1 MNMKSHKVK
10 IILVLST
17 VLLLF
22 FSALNVYTS
31 YVRMKNT
38 VEESVANQSLEAA
51 KSIASSIDVET
62 YQKFLDNPEKNE
74 YFREIEIYL
83 SDAREKLGSLYVYTL
98 KVDNPEVSK
107 QMILGHSGELES
119 LENYRIGDACTVPE
133 EQVKKAYEGKT
144 YVTKVLKDPSY
155 GDYLSVGAPI
165 KNDEGK
171 ILGYLGIDTSIDTIN
186 QIKGDAL
193 ERNTAILVFNGVLIF
208 IVIGSFVFMQRWY
221 QREVTKE
228 VGHTEDTYQTEIK
241 TLITSISSLRHD
253 FSNHILV
260 LHGLLKI
267 GQSDKALQY
276 ATSLFEEVKTIE
288 SLKIDI
294 DHPGLS
300 ILLQTKRIA
309 AQNHRIN
316 MDIAISQV
324 SFESIK
330 TTDLIIIL
338 SNLIDNAMDAAIAL
352 PEGERKIKIE
362 CTANDTHYLFKITN
376 TGPKICEKEQIFK
389 QGYSTKNE
397 EEGKIRG
404 QGLFIVKEVVNKY
417 NGIISIESTAELET
431 TAIVKIPLK

>member
-1 MNMKSHKVK
+1 MYMKSHKVK
-10 IILVLST
+10 IIFVLST

-74 YFREIEIYL
+74 YFREIQIYL

-98 KVDNPEVSK
+98 KVDNPKVSK
-107 QMILGHSGELES
+107 QMIIGHSGKLES
-119 LENYRIGDACTVPE
+119 LDNYRIGDACTVPE

-144 YVTKVLKDPSY
+144 YVTEVLKDPSY

-165 KNDEGK
+165 KNNEGK
-171 ILGYLGIDTSIDTIN
+171 ILGYLGIDTSADTIN
-186 QIKGDAL
+186 QIKLAAL
-193 ERNTAILVFNGVLIF
+193 ERNTVMLVFNGVFIF
-208 IVIGSFVFMQRWY
+208 IVIGSFLFMQRWY
-221 QREVTKE
+221 QREVAKE
-228 VGHTEDTYQTEIK
+228 VGHTEETYQTEIK
-241 TLITSISSLRHD
+241 ALITSVSSVRHD
-253 FSNHILV
+253 FNNHILV
-260 LHGLLKI
+260 LHGLLQI

-276 ATSLFEEVKTIE
+276 ASSLFNEVKTIE
-288 SLKIDI
+288 SIKVNI

-300 ILLQTKRIA
+300 ILLQTKKLA
-309 AQNHRIN
+309 AQNHHID
-316 MDIAISQV
+316 MDIAICDV
-324 SFESIK
+324 SFERIK

-338 SNLIDNAMDAAIAL
+338 SNLIDNAMDAAIDC
-352 PEGERKIKIE
+352 PEGERKVSIE
-362 CTANDTHYLFKITN
+362 CTANDTNYLFKITN
-376 TGPKICEKEQIFK
+376 TGPQIREKEQIFN

-417 NGIISIESTAELET
+417 NGKISIDSTAESVT
-431 TAIVKIPLK
+431 TAIVEIPLK

>member
-1 MNMKSHKVK
+1 MKSHKVK
-10 IILVLST
+10 IIFVLST

-74 YFREIEIYL
+74 YFREIQIYL

-98 KVDNPEVSK
+98 KVDNPKVSK
-107 QMILGHSGELES
+107 QMIIGHSGKLES
-119 LENYRIGDACTVPE
+119 LDNYRIGDACTVPE

-144 YVTKVLKDPSY
+144 YVTEVLKDPSY

-165 KNDEGK
+165 KNNEGK
-171 ILGYLGIDTSIDTIN
+171 ILGYLGIDTSADTIN
-186 QIKGDAL
+186 QIKLAAL
-193 ERNTAILVFNGVLIF
+193 ERNTVMLVFNGVFIF
-208 IVIGSFVFMQRWY
+208 IVIGSFLFMQRWY
-221 QREVTKE
+221 QREVAKE
-228 VGHTEDTYQTEIK
+228 VGHTEETYQTEIK
-241 TLITSISSLRHD
+241 ALITSVSSVRHD
-253 FSNHILV
+253 FNNHILV
-260 LHGLLKI
+260 LHGLLQI

-276 ATSLFEEVKTIE
+276 ASSLFNEVKTIE
-288 SLKIDI
+288 SIKVNI

-300 ILLQTKRIA
+300 ILLQTKKLA
-309 AQNHRIN
+309 AQNHHID
-316 MDIAISQV
+316 MDIAICDV
-324 SFESIK
+324 SFERIK

-338 SNLIDNAMDAAIAL
+338 SNLIDNAMDAAIDC
-352 PEGERKIKIE
+352 PEGERKVSIE
-362 CTANDTHYLFKITN
+362 CTANDTNYLFKITN
-376 TGPKICEKEQIFK
+376 TGPQIREKEQIFN

-417 NGIISIESTAELET
+417 NGKISIDSTAESVT
-431 TAIVKIPLK
+431 TAIVEIPLK

>member
-1 MNMKSHKVK
+1 MKSHKVK
-10 IILVLST
+10 IIFVLST

-98 KVDNPEVSK
+98 KVDNPKVSK
-107 QMILGHSGELES
+107 QMILGHSGKLES
-119 LENYRIGDACTVPE
+119 LDNYRIGDACTVPE

-171 ILGYLGIDTSIDTIN
+171 ILGYLGIDTSADTIN
-186 QIKGDAL
+186 QIKGEAL
-193 ERNTAILVFNGVLIF
+193 ERNTVMLVFNGVFIF
-208 IVIGSFVFMQRWY
+208 IVIGSFLFMQRWY
-221 QREVTKE
+221 QREVAKE
-228 VGHTEDTYQTEIK
+228 VGHTEETYQTEIK
-241 TLITSISSLRHD
+241 TLITSVSSVRHD

-267 GQSDKALQY
+267 GESDKALQY
-276 ATSLFEEVKTIE
+276 ATSLFNEVKTIE
-288 SLKIDI
+288 SIKVSI

-300 ILLQTKRIA
+300 ILLQTKKIA
-309 AQNHRIN
+309 AQNHRID
-316 MDIAISQV
+316 MDIAISHV
-324 SFESIK
+324 SFERIK

-338 SNLIDNAMDAAIAL
+338 SNLIDNAMDASIAL
-352 PEGERKIKIE
+352 PEGERKITIE
-362 CTANDTHYLFKITN
+362 CTANNTHYLFKITN
-376 TGPKICEKEQIFK
+376 TGPQIREKEQIFK

-397 EEGKIRG
+397 EKGKIRG

-417 NGIISIESTAELET
+417 NGKISIESTAESET
-431 TAIVKIPLK
+431 TAIVEIPLK

>member
-1 MNMKSHKVK
+1 MKSHKVK
-10 IILVLST
+10 IIFVLST

-31 YVRMKNT
+31 YLRMKNT
-38 VEESVANQSLEAA
+38 VEESVANHSLEAA

-98 KVDNPEVSK
+98 KVDNPKVSK
-107 QMILGHSGELES
+107 QMIIGHSGKVAS
-119 LENYRIGDACTVPE
+119 LDNYRIGDACTVPE
-133 EQVKKAYEGKT
+133 EQVKKAYEGNT
-144 YVTKVLKDPSY
+144 YVTEVLDDPSY

-171 ILGYLGIDTSIDTIN
+171 IIGYLGIDTSADTIN
-186 QIKGDAL
+186 QFKGAAL
-193 ERNTAILVFNGVLIF
+193 ERNSVILIFNGLFIF

-221 QREVTKE
+221 QSEVKKE
-228 VGHTEDTYQTEIK
+228 VGHTEDTYQTEIR
-241 TLITSISSLRHD
+241 TLITSVSSLRHD

-260 LHGLLKI
+260 LHGLLKV

-276 ATSLFEEVKTIE
+276 ASSLFNEVKTIE
-288 SLKIDI
+288 SLQVDI

-300 ILLQTKRIA
+300 ILLQTKKIA

-316 MDIAISQV
+316 MDTAISHD
-324 SFESIK
+324 SFGRIK
-330 TTDLIIIL
+330 TTDLITIL
-338 SNLIDNAMDAAIAL
+338 SNLIDNAIEATIEL
-352 PEGERKIKIE
+352 PEDERKIRIE
-362 CTANDTHYLFKITN
+362 CTANNTLYSFKVTN
-376 TGPKICEKEQIFK
+376 TGHKIGEEEQIFIK
-389 QGYSTKNE
+389 GYSTKNKE
-397 EEGKIRG
+397 LGKMRG

-417 NGIISIESTAELET
+417 NGNISIESSAESVT
-431 TAIVKIPLK
+431 TAIVEIPLK

>member
-1 MNMKSHKVK
+1 MYMKSHKVK
-10 IILVLST
+10 IIFVLST

-74 YFREIEIYL
+74 YFREIQIYL

-98 KVDNPEVSK
+98 KVDNPKVSK
-107 QMILGHSGELES
+107 QMIIGHSGNLES
-119 LENYRIGDACTVPE
+119 LDNYRIGDACTVPE

-144 YVTKVLKDPSY
+144 YVTDVLKDPSY

-165 KNDEGK
+165 KNNEGK
-171 ILGYLGIDTSIDTIN
+171 ILGYLGIDTSADTIN
-186 QIKGDAL
+186 QIKLAAL
-193 ERNTAILVFNGVLIF
+193 ERNTVMFVFNGVFIF
-208 IVIGSFVFMQRWY
+208 IVIGSFLFMQRWY
-221 QREVTKE
+221 QREVAKE
-228 VGHTEDTYQTEIK
+228 VGHTEETYQTEIK
-241 TLITSISSLRHD
+241 ALITSVSSVRHD
-253 FSNHILV
+253 FNNHILV
-260 LHGLLKI
+260 LHGLLQI

-276 ATSLFEEVKTIE
+276 ASSLFNEVKTIE
-288 SLKIDI
+288 SIKVNI

-300 ILLQTKRIA
+300 ILLQTKKLA
-309 AQNHRIN
+309 AQNHHID
-316 MDIAISQV
+316 MDIAICDV
-324 SFESIK
+324 SFERIK

-338 SNLIDNAMDAAIAL
+338 SNLIDNAMDAAIDC
-352 PEGERKIKIE
+352 PEGERKVSIE
-362 CTANDTHYLFKITN
+362 CTANDTNYLFKITN
-376 TGPKICEKEQIFK
+376 TGPQIREKEQIFN

-417 NGIISIESTAELET
+417 NGKISIDSTAESVT
-431 TAIVKIPLK
+431 TAIVEIPLK